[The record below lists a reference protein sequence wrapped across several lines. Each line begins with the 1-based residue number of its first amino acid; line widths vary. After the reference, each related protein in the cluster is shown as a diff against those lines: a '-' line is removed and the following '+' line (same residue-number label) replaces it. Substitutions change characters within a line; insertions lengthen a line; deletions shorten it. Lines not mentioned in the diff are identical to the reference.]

1 MRYKKVRFFG
11 CLLSLQE
18 KWLNR
23 MSQQGYHLINT
34 SRAIYEF
41 ETCTPGE
48 YQYKIDYIGHRS
60 RESSDKYVEFLQSL
74 GYVVFFK
81 NINLNY
87 SLAKVQFRPW
97 AESGGKLSTPKT
109 TLNKELLIVEKK
121 NDGKPFELYTTLDDK
136 LALYKSAQSP
146 WIFFFFIFMIMAVLM
161 KSFIY
166 SSLAITCLIIVIVYW
181 FPIYKIIKERRT
193 RED

>member
-60 RESSDKYVEFLQSL
+60 RESSEKYVEFLQSL
-74 GYVVFFK
+74 GYVVF
-81 NINLNY
+81 
-87 SLAKVQFRPW
+87 SR
-97 AESGGKLSTPKT
+97 
-109 TLNKELLIVEKK
+109 TLI
-121 NDGKPFELYTTLDDK
+121 
-136 LALYKSAQSP
+136 
-146 WIFFFFIFMIMAVLM
+146 
-161 KSFIY
+161 
-166 SSLAITCLIIVIVYW
+166 
-181 FPIYKIIKERRT
+181 
-193 RED
+193 

>member
-48 YQYKIDYIGHRS
+48 YQYKIDYIGHKS
-60 RESSDKYVEFLQSL
+60 VKAQTSMLN
-74 GYVVFFK
+74 FFK
-81 NINLNY
+81 
-87 SLAKVQFRPW
+87 A
-97 AESGGKLSTPKT
+97 
-109 TLNKELLIVEKK
+109 
-121 NDGKPFELYTTLDDK
+121 
-136 LALYKSAQSP
+136 
-146 WIFFFFIFMIMAVLM
+146 
-161 KSFIY
+161 
-166 SSLAITCLIIVIVYW
+166 
-181 FPIYKIIKERRT
+181 
-193 RED
+193 

>member
-48 YQYKIDYIGHRS
+48 YQYKIDYIGHKS

-87 SLAKVQFRPW
+87 LLPKYNFVRGLNQV
-97 AESGGKLSTPKT
+97 ESYQRLRRHLT
-109 TLNKELLIVEKK
+109 K
-121 NDGKPFELYTTLDDK
+121 NY
-136 LALYKSAQSP
+136 
-146 WIFFFFIFMIMAVLM
+146 
-161 KSFIY
+161 
-166 SSLAITCLIIVIVYW
+166 
-181 FPIYKIIKERRT
+181 
-193 RED
+193 

>member
-48 YQYKIDYIGHRS
+48 YQRADRLPPT
-60 RESSDKYVEFLQSL
+60 RPPCLSS
-74 GYVVFFK
+74 
-81 NINLNY
+81 
-87 SLAKVQFRPW
+87 
-97 AESGGKLSTPKT
+97 
-109 TLNKELLIVEKK
+109 
-121 NDGKPFELYTTLDDK
+121 
-136 LALYKSAQSP
+136 
-146 WIFFFFIFMIMAVLM
+146 
-161 KSFIY
+161 
-166 SSLAITCLIIVIVYW
+166 
-181 FPIYKIIKERRT
+181 
-193 RED
+193 

>member
-1 MRYKKVRFFG
+1 MRYKKVRFLG

-121 NDGKPFELYTTLDDK
+121 NDGKPFELYTTLEDK

-146 WIFFFFIFMIMAVLM
+146 WIFFFFHLYDYGCAYEIFHL
-161 KSFIY
+161 
-166 SSLAITCLIIVIVYW
+166 
-181 FPIYKIIKERRT
+181 
-193 RED
+193 

>member
-48 YQYKIDYIGHRS
+48 YQYKMIILVTG
-60 RESSDKYVEFLQSL
+60 
-74 GYVVFFK
+74 VVKAQTSMLNFFK
-81 NINLNY
+81 
-87 SLAKVQFRPW
+87 A
-97 AESGGKLSTPKT
+97 
-109 TLNKELLIVEKK
+109 
-121 NDGKPFELYTTLDDK
+121 
-136 LALYKSAQSP
+136 
-146 WIFFFFIFMIMAVLM
+146 
-161 KSFIY
+161 
-166 SSLAITCLIIVIVYW
+166 
-181 FPIYKIIKERRT
+181 
-193 RED
+193 